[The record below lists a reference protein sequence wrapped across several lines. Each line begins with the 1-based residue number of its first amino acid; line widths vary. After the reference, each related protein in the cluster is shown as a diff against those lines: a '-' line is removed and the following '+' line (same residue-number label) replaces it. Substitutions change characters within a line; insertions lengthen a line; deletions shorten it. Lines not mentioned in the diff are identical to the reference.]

1 VTAGT
6 LLVFARA
13 AMCLTFA
20 LSAFGKARDL
30 DAFVHSVRSF
40 GILPAGRGRPA
51 AWALLTAEVAVVVL
65 QLAAPT
71 AAVAGLVLAAALL
84 VAYIAAL
91 GVVVARRSEVRC
103 NCFGSTARAVSGF
116 DLVRN
121 GLLLL
126 VAITGVVA
134 YSAGSAGAPMP
145 PVADAVLVVCASV
158 AAVLV
163 LVSLDDIAAILRTPP
178 TNDD

>member
-1 VTAGT
+1 MTAGT

-13 AMCLTFA
+13 VMCLTFA
-20 LSAFGKARDL
+20 VSAFGKARDV

-40 GILPAGRGRPA
+40 DILPSGWGRPA

-65 QLAAPT
+65 QLAGP
-71 AAVAGLVLAAALL
+71 AVAGLVLAAALL
-84 VAYIAAL
+84 VAYIVAL

-126 VAITGVVA
+126 VALTGVLA
-134 YSAGSAGAPMP
+134 SSASSAGAPMP
-145 PVADAVLVVCASV
+145 PAADAVLVVCASV
-158 AAVLV
+158 AVVLV
-163 LVSLDDIAAILRTPP
+163 LVGLDDIATILRTPP